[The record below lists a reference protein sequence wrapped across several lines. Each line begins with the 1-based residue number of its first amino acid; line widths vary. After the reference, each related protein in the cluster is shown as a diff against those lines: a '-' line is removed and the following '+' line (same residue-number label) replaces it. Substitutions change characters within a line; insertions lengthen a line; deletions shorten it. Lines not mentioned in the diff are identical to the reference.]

1 MMHISVIIQAR
12 MGSTRLP
19 GKVLKDISGQPVLW
33 HVINRIK
40 KSKYISKIIV
50 ATTEN
55 KEDNEIYEYCNQKHI
70 DVFRGSSDDVL
81 DRYYKCA
88 KRFDC
93 KNIVRITADCPLHD
107 AVVVDKVI
115 EVYLGGNYDYASNTF
130 KYTYPDGLDTEVF
143 SFKVLEE
150 AWKNAKLSSEREH
163 VTPYIRKNNEYKKLN
178 VLADKKYPIYRL
190 TLDYD
195 EDYNFIKSIYEGIG
209 KLDFSLDDVV
219 EFLNKNLELLRLNK
233 NYKINEGYEKS
244 LKEDRIV
251 KF

>member
-1 MMHISVIIQAR
+1 MVDISVIIQAR

-19 GKVLKDISGQPVLW
+19 GKVLKDISGRPVLW

-50 ATTEN
+50 ATTDN
-55 KEDNEIYEYCNQKHI
+55 KEDIKIYEYCNKNNI
-70 DVFRGSSDDVL
+70 NVFRGSSEDVL

-88 KRFDC
+88 KEYDC

-107 AVVVDKVI
+107 ALVIDKVV
-115 EVYLGGNYDYASNTF
+115 ESYLEKKYDYVSNTF
-130 KYTYPDGLDTEVF
+130 KYTYPDGLDTEIF
-143 SFKVLEE
+143 SFNVLKD
-150 AWKNAKLSSEREH
+150 AWENAKLLSEREH
-163 VTPYIRKNNEYKKLN
+163 VTPYIRKNSKYRKSNI
-178 VLADKKYPIYRL
+178 LADKKYPVYRL

-195 EDYNFIKSIYEGIG
+195 EDYNFIKSIYKGIG
-209 KLDFSLDDVV
+209 KLDFSLDDVI
-219 EFLNKNLELLRLNK
+219 EFLNKNLELLRLNG

-244 LKEDRIV
+244 LKEDKIV